1 VTRLLLDANLSSET
15 ADFLSLTFG
24 FDVSALIAREQSG
37 ADDEEV
43 IELAVVEDELALW
56 VTYRKSL
63 RYS

>member
-1 VTRLLLDANLSSET
+1 MTRLLLDANLSSET